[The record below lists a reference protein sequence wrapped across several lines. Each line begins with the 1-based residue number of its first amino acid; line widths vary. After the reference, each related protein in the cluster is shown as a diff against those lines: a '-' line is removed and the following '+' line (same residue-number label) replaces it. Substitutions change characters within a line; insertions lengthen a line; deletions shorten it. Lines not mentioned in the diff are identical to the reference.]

1 MDMHDESVLTRP
13 ADTTVAFHLLAERDF
28 QACRE
33 LEREL
38 AEQASLEGKATIL
51 LCEHP
56 PLITVG
62 RQGSWGDIR
71 LTADQ
76 LRRRRLR
83 VQWVSRGGGTI
94 LHGPGQLA
102 IYPVVPLDWF
112 GWSEQELERRLLEGI
127 AAALRQIGFPCRSD
141 PGRHGI
147 WGRSGQ
153 LVASG
158 VDSLER
164 SSRFGAYI
172 NVHPRLT
179 ESRFLETTR
188 QPPPGTGDGTMSCL
202 LAEQQ
207 RPVKMP
213 TVRSLVIEHFARQL
227 GSDDYHLYTGHPRL
241 LADAD

>member
-33 LEREL
+33 LERERS
-38 AEQASLEGKATIL
+38 EQASLEGKATIL

-76 LRRRRLR
+76 LRRHRLR

-112 GWSEQELERRLLEGI
+112 GWSEQELERRLLEEDSI
-127 AAALRQIGFPCRSD
+127 
-141 PGRHGI
+141 
-147 WGRSGQ
+147 
-153 LVASG
+153 ASG
-158 VDSLER
+158 
-164 SSRFGAYI
+164 
-172 NVHPRLT
+172 
-179 ESRFLETTR
+179 
-188 QPPPGTGDGTMSCL
+188 
-202 LAEQQ
+202 
-207 RPVKMP
+207 
-213 TVRSLVIEHFARQL
+213 
-227 GSDDYHLYTGHPRL
+227 
-241 LADAD
+241 

>member
-1 MDMHDESVLTRP
+1 MDTHDESDLACS
-13 ADTTVAFHLLAERDF
+13 ADTTVAFHLLGELDY

-38 AEQASLEGKATIL
+38 AEQASLFGRATIL

-62 RQGSWGDIR
+62 RQGSWRDIHFS
-71 LTADQ
+71 ADQ
-76 LRRRRLR
+76 LRRRRLS
-83 VQWVSRGGGTI
+83 VQWVSRGGGSI

-102 IYPVVPLDWF
+102 VYPVVPLDWF

-127 AAALRQIGFPCRSD
+127 TAALEQIGFPCRSEPD
-141 PGRHGI
+141 LHGI

-158 VDSLER
+158 VDSLEQA
-164 SSRFGAYI
+164 SRFGAYI
-172 NVHPRLT
+172 NVHPGLT

-188 QPPPGTGDGTMSCL
+188 QPPTGAGEGVMSSL

-213 TVRSLVIEHFARQL
+213 TVRSAVIEHFARQL
-227 GSDDYHLYTGHPRL
+227 GCDDYHLYTGHPRL